1 MPGIMDPLG
10 QVAQILG
17 VHRTVATSNT
27 ASSSAV
33 EKKASRGDAS
43 LVDVS
48 HSGSALAAM
57 ASRLREVG
65 FVHDPSG
72 ANHEDHQKHRE
83 HESNDDHRLK
93 EFREPDDDK
102 AARHERIK
110 EVNAEENEE
119 IRRLKETDA
128 KVKTHEMAHKVAAG
142 SLASGGPYYDYE
154 QGPDGVSYA
163 VSGRVPIR
171 LPETSDPEQALRDS
185 EQAYRAALAPA
196 DPSSADRAA
205 AAEFSSRA
213 SQARQEI
220 AKARSGEAGVEPQ
233 GDAVD
238 VVENASGGEPASLD
252 KAAEAPSEESSATAV
267 QAHLHPEFLLG

>member
-65 FVHDPSG
+65 FVHDPNG

-83 HESNDDHRLK
+83 HEPRDGRRLK
-93 EFREPDDDK
+93 EFRESDDDK

-110 EVNAEENEE
+110 EVTDEENEE

-142 SLASGGPYYDYE
+142 SLAAGGPYYDYE

-220 AKARSGEAGVEPQ
+220 AKARSDEAGLEPQ
-233 GDAVD
+233 GDLAD
-238 VVENASGGEPASLD
+238 VVDNPIGGESTPLD
-252 KAAEAPSEESSATAV
+252 EAAETSSGESSTTTV